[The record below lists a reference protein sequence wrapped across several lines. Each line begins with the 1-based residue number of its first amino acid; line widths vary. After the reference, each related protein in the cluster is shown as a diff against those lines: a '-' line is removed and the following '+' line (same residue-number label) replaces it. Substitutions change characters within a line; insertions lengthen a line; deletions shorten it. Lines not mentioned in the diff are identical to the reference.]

1 MHVAAIFGA
10 VRMAN
15 ADRTILTALEPEH
28 TAVSRAVM
36 RSADAHEI
44 LQQVAPAFGAER
56 YVMDVDPACVAAARH
71 LAAVLV
77 AQ

>member
-28 TAVSRAVM
+28 TLVSRAM
-36 RSADAHEI
+36 MGSADAHEI

-56 YVMDVDPACVAAARH
+56 NVMDVDPACVAAAGH